1 MLTLLLVTSHVKALT
16 LEGTSDYHMNF
27 AAEKG
32 IGAGKLDR
40 AERKDFTMNMLEEDK
55 DQTLI
60 SGTNDLK
67 DTWKR
72 EDISLD
78 LLYLQIGEV
87 TVKVKVPWKRKRGA
101 KNRWN

>member
-1 MLTLLLVTSHVKALT
+1 
-16 LEGTSDYHMNF
+16 MNF

-40 AERKDFTMNMLEEDK
+40 AERKDLTMNMLEEDK

-67 DTWKR
+67 DT
-72 EDISLD
+72 
-78 LLYLQIGEV
+78 
-87 TVKVKVPWKRKRGA
+87 
-101 KNRWN
+101 